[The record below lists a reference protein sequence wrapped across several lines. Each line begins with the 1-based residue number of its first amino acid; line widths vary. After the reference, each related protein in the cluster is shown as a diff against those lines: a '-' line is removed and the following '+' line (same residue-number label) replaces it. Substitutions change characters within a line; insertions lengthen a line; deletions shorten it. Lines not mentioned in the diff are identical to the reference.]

1 MGILAHI
8 RSGQI
13 IRKYTDGK
21 GRVTLENGD
30 TVSPPVV
37 GYISGNDRI
46 VEVVE
51 QTVDNSTGPNVSRAV
66 VETVE
71 ADRVLRTIT
80 ITDVPIEATRARMEC
95 TPLQGKL
102 ALGEANWQKVL
113 DFRDGTG
120 DWVAAG
126 PAPWSMKTTIDSA
139 QTWQRNSN
147 DIAFFQYILNFTDE
161 QVDELFR
168 AAALINP

>member
-1 MGILAHI
+1 MATILRDGQLITVPDEDFAATAEDQQSWLDLG
-8 RSGQI
+8 RSGMQ
-13 IRKYTDGK
+13 
-21 GRVTLENGD
+21 
-30 TVSPPVV
+30 
-37 GYISGNDRI
+37 
-46 VEVVE
+46 
-51 QTVDNSTGPNVSRAV
+51 
-66 VETVE
+66 
-71 ADRVLRTIT
+71 
-80 ITDVPIEATRARMEC
+80 C